1 MEQTMA
7 TLQEV
12 LAFRDW
18 KAGVQNTFAE
28 YGTEGIVV
36 SLGMNIAGPVKYSS
50 AILRAFREGKICLQ
64 RLIGQLDGKILNYQI
79 KETKAG
85 CAAIYLV
92 QGIEPLTLKE
102 GTVKLE
108 NTHVLGRL
116 FDIDVADRK
125 HEAVTRQMVGADKR
139 SCLLCGQDA
148 KLCGRNR
155 THTVQELQKRTEEIL
170 RQWEEKLSEEI
181 GRKAYRALLDEVYTT
196 PKPGMVDLYS
206 CGAHKD
212 MTVETFEKS
221 AEAIMPYFCRMAE
234 QGLCMDAA
242 PEELFDAIR
251 KTGMEA
257 EAAMYEATG
266 GVNTHKG
273 LIFTLGIYCA
283 AAGRCRKEY
292 GTVTQGLLRKMQSD
306 MTVKRLTEELEQL
319 QTKAAASHGEQNLKS
334 YGTKGIRGE
343 AIAGYPAVWEHAYR
357 VLHQGKSE
365 NRDYNLVRL
374 QTFFTLMSFVED
386 SNILARKDPQTLK
399 QVQEQAKAF
408 LGTGGVYAP
417 ENYQSLFVMDREY
430 TNKNI
435 SAGGCADLL
444 AATIF
449 MELILDDDR

>member
-7 TLQEV
+7 ALQEV

-18 KAGVQNTFAE
+18 KAGVQNAFAE
-28 YGTEGIVV
+28 CGTEGIVV

-50 AILRAFREGKICLQ
+50 SILRAFREGRMCLQ
-64 RLIGQLDGKILNYQI
+64 RLIGQLHGKILDYQT

-85 CAAIYLV
+85 CAAVYLV
-92 QGIEPLTLKE
+92 GGIEAFTLKE
-102 GTVKLE
+102 STVELE
-108 NTHVLGRL
+108 NTHILGRL
-116 FDIDVADRK
+116 FDIDVSDRNK
-125 HEAVTRQMVGADKR
+125 EAVTRKMVGADR
-139 SCLLCGQDA
+139 RRCLLCGQDA

-155 THTVQELQKRTEEIL
+155 THTVHELQKKTAEIF
-170 RQWEEKLSEEI
+170 RQWEERLSEEI
-181 GRKAYRALLDEVYTT
+181 GQKAYRALLDEVYTT

-212 MTVETFEKS
+212 MTVESFEKS
-221 AEAIMPYFCRMAE
+221 AEALRPYFCRMAE
-234 QGLCMDAA
+234 QGLCMDAS
-242 PEELFDAIR
+242 PMQLFDAIR
-251 KTGMEA
+251 ETGMEA

-292 GTVTQGLLRKMQSD
+292 GTVTQGLLRKMQLD
-306 MTVKRLTEELEQL
+306 MTADRLTEELKDL
-319 QTKAAASHGEQNLKS
+319 QTKDAASHGEQNLKS

-343 AIAGYPAVWEHAYR
+343 AIAGYPSVWEHAYA
-357 VLHQGKSE
+357 VLHQGIRE

-386 SNILARKDPQTLK
+386 SNILARKEPQTLRE
-399 QVQEQAKAF
+399 VQEQAAAF
-408 LGTGGVYAP
+408 LKTGGVYTP
-417 ENYQSLFVMDREY
+417 ENYESLFVMDREY
-430 TNKNI
+430 THKNI